1 MFTFASEEIYA
12 DGQTIISEGSPGDW
26 VYVIISGTVEI
37 TKNVEGRTVVI
48 ETLGEG
54 EVFGELGFL
63 GAVKRTATARAMGD
77 TVLGIVDRATL
88 DAEFNKLS
96 SDFRA
101 ILSAIVK
108 RFQKMVTRISDSS
121 QRMESR
127 IPKTLSLTYKDK
139 SAFIK
144 AYTSNISNKGLF
156 IKTEK
161 PLGKG
166 EEFLLRLQLPGLS
179 NPLKIKCEVIWSRQ
193 SGDME
198 GAGPSG
204 MGIRFTE
211 MSEGDRRII
220 AQYMQTEKRDR
231 PSIPQSH

>member
-1 MFTFASEEIYA
+1 MFTLASEEFYR

-26 VYVIISGTVEI
+26 VYVILSGTVEI
-37 TKNVEGRTVVI
+37 TKNVEGRTVVV
-48 ETLGEG
+48 EALQEG

-63 GAVKRTATARAMGD
+63 GAVKRTATARAVGD
-77 TVLGIVDRATL
+77 TILGIVDRASL

-96 SDFRA
+96 SDFRT

-108 RFQKMVTRISDSS
+108 RFQKMVTKISDSS
-121 QRMESR
+121 NRNQARFH
-127 IPKTLSLTYKDK
+127 KTLSLTYKDK

-144 AYTSNISNKGLF
+144 AYTANISNKGLF

-166 EEFLLRLQLPGLS
+166 EAFLLRLQLPGLS
-179 NPLKIKCEVIWSRQ
+179 NPLKIKCEVMWSRQ
-193 SGDME
+193 FGGTT

-211 MSEGDRRII
+211 MSEGDRRMI
-220 AQYMQTEKRDR
+220 AQYLQTDKMGRA
-231 PSIPQSH
+231 ST